1 MLKGTTSY
9 VHPYIYTLH
18 TNTLCLLRYIGP
30 SLETI
35 YVDGEQIP
43 TVLVYNGVNQTH
55 LLTRRNKGELDC
67 IALGEVV
74 Q

>member
-1 MLKGTTSY
+1 MYTHTSA
-9 VHPYIYTLH
+9 HYTQTH
-18 TNTLCLLRYIGP
+18 CACLQYIGP

-67 IALGEVV
+67 IALGEVA